1 MKKAAPAGLLLVV
14 TAILG
19 CSTPDPSAANGT
31 GSGGACASESPV
43 FAAEQPLAIDPGC
56 LSPSFTVPWL
66 AGQGGVAF
74 RVSGDAGE
82 CFQVD
87 SMTDDGGHAYVVP
100 SDYGPFCVTCE
111 QRTSVA
117 VGGGLFVYPS
127 RGGPFAPAGSL
138 HVQLGLRDCAS
149 FTSYACDTGPA
160 PPLSARTLALP
171 PPRQSGAIGLRA
183 LLCPSSVFYPSG
195 GGDAELANLLY
206 QVNALLAPVGLV
218 ASYSSVNRLPAGAV
232 CDATFSPSD
241 PSALAALLQQ
251 GRGLAED
258 AATLSV
264 VFAGCLLAEQPVLGA
279 RTEPDGYTPRIP
291 GGSGDADA
299 VFVRGSLCDTAGRVS
314 IAWSAAALGRV
325 LAHEVGHYLGL
336 YHTVEADGTL
346 DQLDDTSAVADN
358 LMYFQPS
365 VASATGL
372 SATQGEI
379 ARRHP
384 LVHGVLCP

>member
-1 MKKAAPAGLLLVV
+1 VKQAASVALAVV
-14 TAILG
+14 ATAIFG
-19 CSTPDPSAANGT
+19 CSTPNTSAANGT
-31 GSGGACASESPV
+31 RSGGACASEPPV

-87 SMTDDGGHAYVVP
+87 SMTDDRGHAYVVP
-100 SDYGPFCVTCE
+100 SDYGPFCLTCE

-127 RGGPFAPAGSL
+127 RGGPFAPSGSL
-138 HVQLGLRDCAS
+138 HVQLGLRDCAT
-149 FTSYACDTGPA
+149 FTSSACDTGPA

-171 PPRQSGAIGLRA
+171 PPRTSGIIALRA
-183 LLCPSSVFYPSG
+183 LLCPASVFYRLE
-195 GGDAELANLLY
+195 GGDAELANLLD
-206 QVNALLAPVGLV
+206 QVNALLAPAGVV

-241 PSALAALLQQ
+241 PSALTALLQQ
-251 GRGLAED
+251 GRGLDED

-264 VFAGCLLAEQPVLGA
+264 VFAGCLLAEQPVLGS

-291 GGSGDADA
+291 GGNGDADA

-314 IAWSAAALGRV
+314 IAWSATALGRV

-346 DQLDDTSAVADN
+346 DQLDDTSAAADN

-365 VASATGL
+365 IASATGL

-384 LVHGVLCP
+384 LVHGCPPQ